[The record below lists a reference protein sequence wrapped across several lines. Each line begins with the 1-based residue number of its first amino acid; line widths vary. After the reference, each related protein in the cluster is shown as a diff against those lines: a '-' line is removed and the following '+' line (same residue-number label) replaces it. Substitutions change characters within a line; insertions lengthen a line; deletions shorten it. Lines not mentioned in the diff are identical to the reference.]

1 MKLQYVCL
9 DSALDLWPSAHF
21 ELGVFATPIGRSEME
36 CAALGFSWLSSG
48 FLEERAEFCQFC
60 REMNILSYYHHD

>member
-21 ELGVFATPIGRSEME
+21 ELGVFATPIGRSKWSVQPWDFLDFLM
-36 CAALGFSWLSSG
+36 GF
-48 FLEERAEFCQFC
+48 
-60 REMNILSYYHHD
+60 